1 MSRADAVL
9 LASRALAVL
18 FIVWALA
25 EVANVPGYVQSF
37 LHYSGHQAISST
49 NPEYWD
55 YWAASLPHWLEF
67 CDYEDYRFFP
77 HGKMAVQGRS
87 GGCRTLVAIRARNP
101 LHTRI

>member
-1 MSRADAVL
+1 MSREDAVL

-55 YWAASLPHWLEF
+55 YWQHHYLIDLSFVITKIIGFSLMSRWLFKGGPEVA
-67 CDYEDYRFFP
+67 ELLLP
-77 HGKMAVQGRS
+77 SIQENRS
-87 GGCRTLVAIRARNP
+87 IP
-101 LHTRI
+101 E